1 MWKKPGGDRSLGC
14 GSPAEARSACTSR
27 SMHRLWPT
35 SIRSMAT
42 ASYLDAV
49 AGGMV
54 AGAAF
59 DDDDAAV
66 QAVTL
71 LRESGV
77 REQDITVLAA
87 DPERAA
93 LIAGDRA
100 RIPFKTWRG
109 LRVLLAK
116 ILAKVLPGRDLPHE
130 VRERYGHALRAGQ
143 VVVVAAAGGQPPDT
157 IA

>member
-1 MWKKPGGDRSLGC
+1 
-14 GSPAEARSACTSR
+14 
-27 SMHRLWPT
+27 
-35 SIRSMAT
+35 MAT
-42 ASYLDAV
+42 TSYLEAM

-54 AGAAF
+54 AAAAF

-77 REQDITVLAA
+77 REQDISVLAA
-87 DPERAA
+87 DPDRAA

-100 RIPFKTWRG
+100 WIPFKKWSGIRIM
-109 LRVLLAK
+109 LAK
-116 ILAKVLPGRDLPHE
+116 IIAKLMPGRGLPKE
-130 VRERYGHALRAGQ
+130 IRKRYGPALRAGK

-157 IA
+157 IAALFEQARGQSVEQWWQSPCYLFAPPELAGPF

>member
-1 MWKKPGGDRSLGC
+1 
-14 GSPAEARSACTSR
+14 
-27 SMHRLWPT
+27 
-35 SIRSMAT
+35 MAT
-42 ASYLDAV
+42 ASYLEAA

-54 AGAAF
+54 SGAAF
-59 DDDDAAV
+59 DDDDAAI

-77 REQDITVLAA
+77 REQDISVLAA

-100 RIPFKTWRG
+100 WLPFKKWTGMRT
-109 LRVLLAK
+109 LLARV
-116 ILAKVLPGRDLPHE
+116 IAKVLPRGGVPKEIRK
-130 VRERYGHALRAGQ
+130 RYGPALRSGK

-157 IA
+157 IAALLEQSRGALVDQWWQSPCFLFAPPELAGPF

>member
-1 MWKKPGGDRSLGC
+1 
-14 GSPAEARSACTSR
+14 
-27 SMHRLWPT
+27 
-35 SIRSMAT
+35 MAT
-42 ASYLDAV
+42 ASYLEAM

-54 AGAAF
+54 AAAAF

-77 REQDITVLAA
+77 REQDISVLAA

-100 RIPFKTWRG
+100 WLPFKKWGG
-109 LRVLLAK
+109 LRILLAK
-116 ILAKVLPGRDLPHE
+116 VLAKVLPGGGLPKE
-130 VRERYGHALRAGQ
+130 IQKRYGRALKSGQ

-157 IA
+157 IAALLEQVRGEQVEQWWQSPCFLFAPPELAGPF

>member
-1 MWKKPGGDRSLGC
+1 
-14 GSPAEARSACTSR
+14 
-27 SMHRLWPT
+27 
-35 SIRSMAT
+35 MAT

-54 AGAAF
+54 TGAAF

-87 DPERAA
+87 DRERAQ
-93 LIAGDRA
+93 LVAGDRA
-100 RIPFKTWRG
+100 WLPFKSWHG
-109 LRVLLAK
+109 LRALLAK
-116 ILAKVLPGRDLPHE
+116 IVAKVFGGGLPKQ
-130 VRERYGHALRAGQ
+130 VRERYARALRSGQ
-143 VVVVAAAGGQPPDT
+143 IVVIAAAGGQPPDT
-157 IA
+157 IAALFEQARGEAVDQWWQSPTYLFAPPELAGPF

>member
-1 MWKKPGGDRSLGC
+1 
-14 GSPAEARSACTSR
+14 
-27 SMHRLWPT
+27 
-35 SIRSMAT
+35 MAT

-54 AGAAF
+54 GGAAF

-87 DPERAA
+87 DRERAA
-93 LIAGDRA
+93 LVAGDRA
-100 RIPFKTWRG
+100 WLPFKRWRG
-109 LRVLLAK
+109 MRILLAK
-116 ILAKVLPGRDLPHE
+116 ILAKVLPGRGLPKE
-130 VRERYGHALRAGQ
+130 IRERYGRALRSGK
-143 VVVVAAAGGQPPDT
+143 VVVIAAAGGQPPDT
-157 IA
+157 IGALLEQARGEAVDQWWQSPSFLFAPPELAGPF

>member
-1 MWKKPGGDRSLGC
+1 M
-14 GSPAEARSACTSR
+14 
-27 SMHRLWPT
+27 
-35 SIRSMAT
+35 
-42 ASYLDAV
+42 

-93 LIAGDRA
+93 MVAGDRA
-100 RIPFKTWRG
+100 WLPFKKW
-109 LRVLLAK
+109 
-116 ILAKVLPGRDLPHE
+116 
-130 VRERYGHALRAGQ
+130 
-143 VVVVAAAGGQPPDT
+143 
-157 IA
+157 

>member
-1 MWKKPGGDRSLGC
+1 
-14 GSPAEARSACTSR
+14 
-27 SMHRLWPT
+27 
-35 SIRSMAT
+35 MAT

-54 AGAAF
+54 TGAAF

-66 QAVTL
+66 RAVTL

-77 REQDITVLAA
+77 REQDISVIAS
-87 DPERAA
+87 DPVRAS

-100 RIPFKTWRG
+100 WLPFKQWPGLRALFAKLLARVAPGRG
-109 LRVLLAK
+109 L
-116 ILAKVLPGRDLPHE
+116 PGE
-130 VRERYGHALRAGQ
+130 VRSRYGRALRAGK

-157 IA
+157 LAALLEQSRGEGVAQWWQSPAYLF

>member
-1 MWKKPGGDRSLGC
+1 
-14 GSPAEARSACTSR
+14 
-27 SMHRLWPT
+27 
-35 SIRSMAT
+35 MAT

-54 AGAAF
+54 AAAAF

-77 REQDITVLAA
+77 REQDIAVLAA
-87 DPERAA
+87 DLERAA

-100 RIPFKTWRG
+100 WIPFKKWRG

-116 ILAKVLPGRDLPHE
+116 IMGKVLPGRGLPHE
-130 VRERYGHALRAGQ
+130 VRERYGRALKAGK
-143 VVVVAAAGGQPPDT
+143 VVVIAAAGGQPPDT
-157 IA
+157 IAALLEQARGEAVDQWWQSPAYLFAPPELAGPF